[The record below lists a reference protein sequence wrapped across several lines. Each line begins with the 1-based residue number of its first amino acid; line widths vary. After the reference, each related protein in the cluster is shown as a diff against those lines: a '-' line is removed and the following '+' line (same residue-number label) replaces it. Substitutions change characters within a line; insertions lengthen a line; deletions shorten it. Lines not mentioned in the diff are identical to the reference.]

1 MIMAQMPISSK
12 TTLFMNAIANQ
23 TTTIVAKEIITQLT
37 FPKSDVLLSENKQSE
52 RKRQV
57 IKAMKLGNNKKHK
70 VKIIFEDLEGLKKVE
85 TTIWGVTEKNIILK
99 QGALIPIHRIHEIK
113 FY

>member
-1 MIMAQMPISSK
+1 
-12 TTLFMNAIANQ
+12 MNATA
-23 TTTIVAKEIITQLT
+23 TKTATIVDKENISRLT
-37 FPKSDVLLSENKQSE
+37 FPKSDVLHSELKQSE
-52 RKRQV
+52 RQRRV
-57 IKAMKLGNNKKHK
+57 VRAMKLGNNKKFK

-99 QGALIPIHRIHEIK
+99 QGTLIPIQRIHEIK

>member
-1 MIMAQMPISSK
+1 
-12 TTLFMNAIANQ
+12 MNAVATQ
-23 TTTIVAKEIITQLT
+23 TATTIAKENVSLLT
-37 FPKSDVLLSENKQSE
+37 FPKADVLHSELEQSE
-52 RKRQV
+52 RERR
-57 IKAMKLGNNKKHK
+57 IIRAMKLGNNKKFK

-99 QGALIPIHRIHEIK
+99 QGTLIPKQRIHEIK